1 MGEFELTEK
10 QKTYI
15 KRLKD
20 NDFKRINIL
29 YGSVRSGKTYISL
42 IGWALWIVTM
52 PKSGKFLM
60 CGKTLKSLE
69 QNCLDTL
76 ADLIGEEYF
85 RYSITTK
92 RGELFGR
99 KIYFEGA
106 NDSTSEQKIRGLTLY
121 GAYMDEITLT
131 DEGFFKMLLSRLSK
145 PNAKFFGTTNPD
157 SPTHWLKTDF
167 LDRANELDMFVDKY
181 TIDDNTTLSPDFV
194 NSLKKEYSGIYYDR
208 FILGNFVRAEG
219 LVFPQFANETY
230 KYLIE
235 PQSAV
240 IKVAESPDY
249 KIVIGVDF
257 GGNKSKTCFV
267 ATALSCDYKYIY
279 VLKDHMVHSDYGFN
293 TENISHDINQD
304 DLNYTIDTN
313 KICVDLYKFVEK
325 IVKEY
330 GSVDYIF
337 CDSAS
342 PTMINSVRAYFRD
355 NGKRYSHILPVT
367 KNPVQDRPKAID
379 KMLNTDRLKVSSD
392 CEILINALKDLVWD
406 KHRENVPEDLN
417 VHNVN
422 DIYDAFCYSWIE
434 FIQRID
440 YIV

>member
-1 MGEFELTEK
+1 
-10 QKTYI
+10 
-15 KRLKD
+15 
-20 NDFKRINIL
+20 
-29 YGSVRSGKTYISL
+29 
-42 IGWALWIVTM
+42 
-52 PKSGKFLM
+52 
-60 CGKTLKSLE
+60 
-69 QNCLDTL
+69 
-76 ADLIGEEYF
+76 
-85 RYSITTK
+85 
-92 RGELFGR
+92 
-99 KIYFEGA
+99 
-106 NDSTSEQKIRGLTLY
+106 
-121 GAYMDEITLT
+121 
-131 DEGFFKMLLSRLSK
+131 
-145 PNAKFFGTTNPD
+145 
-157 SPTHWLKTDF
+157 
-167 LDRANELDMFVDKY
+167 MFVDKY
-181 TIDDNTTLSPDFV
+181 TIDDNTTLSPEFV
-194 NSLKKEYSGIYYDR
+194 ESLKKEYSGIYYDR

-440 YIV
+440 YIL